1 VTAAVILFSLL
12 AGFIYRQVTGTSYII
27 PPDLTV
33 YAATFMAGLFTA
45 AALAFLSRDR
55 RCVWGAIALVAH
67 WAASYALYKTD
78 AGLFPGAALDAAV
91 AAYFIVAGRERWE
104 IAIGL
109 LFLAS
114 ASLGFLAYWGI
125 VPTERAGGFVA
136 FSIMDLT
143 SLLGNVASAV
153 LGFASGDS
161 GKRVRSV
168 LRSPSAMRRRAAAAG
183 YRIDDAAD

>member
-1 VTAAVILFSLL
+1 LTALLILVALIL
-12 AGFIYRQVTGTSYII
+12 GFIFRQVTGTSYLLR
-27 PPDLTV
+27 PDLTV
-33 YAATFMAGLFTA
+33 YVAAFALGLLAASTFAIS
-45 AALAFLSRDR
+45 SRDR
-55 RCVWGAIALVAH
+55 RCICGAVALVVH

-109 LFLAS
+109 LFIGS

-136 FSIMDLT
+136 FSIQDLS

-161 GKRVRSV
+161 GKRVRLTLTKPGWV
-168 LRSPSAMRRRAAAAG
+168 LRPRG
-183 YRIDDAAD
+183 TPTQ

>member
-1 VTAAVILFSLL
+1 LTAAIILVAIL
-12 AGFIYRQVTGTSYII
+12 AGFIFRQVTGTSYLLR
-27 PPDLTV
+27 PDLTV
-33 YAATFMAGLFTA
+33 YVAAFALGLFTA
-45 AALAFLSRDR
+45 SAFAISSRDR
-55 RCVWGAIALVAH
+55 RCICGAIALVAH

-114 ASLGFLAYWGI
+114 AFLGFLAYWGI
-125 VPTERAGGFVA
+125 VPTERQGGFVA
-136 FSIMDLT
+136 FAIQDLS

-161 GKRVRSV
+161 GKRVRVGLTRTV
-168 LRSPSAMRRRAAAAG
+168 LWRA
-183 YRIDDAAD
+183 